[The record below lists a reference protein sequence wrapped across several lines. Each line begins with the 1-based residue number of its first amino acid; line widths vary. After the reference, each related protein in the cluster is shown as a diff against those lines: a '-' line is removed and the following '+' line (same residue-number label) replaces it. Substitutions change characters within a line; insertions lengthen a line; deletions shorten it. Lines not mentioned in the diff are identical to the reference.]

1 MCTEYFPVGN
11 DLDLKKIFVVYKF
24 VKQDF
29 ES

>member
-11 DLDLKKIFVVYKF
+11 DLDLKNIFVAYKF
-24 VKQDF
+24 GKQDF